1 VSVLLHVPTS
11 KMHRLNLLGTCKM
24 YIECIEEAS
33 SGGLTMQS
41 SA

>member
-1 VSVLLHVPTS
+1 LHVPTC
-11 KMHRLNLLGTCKM
+11 KMHKLNLLGTYKT

-33 SGGLTMQS
+33 SGGLTTRS